1 MDQLLSSQPM
11 EDSSSSWIPTPR
23 VSPTRARTWAER
35 FQSLATPHARLTK
48 VLLAS
53 QPVSIAND
61 AWIVPATDATSPAL
75 RALRIHAGERVRS
88 PETRS
93 SYRRLKWHPPML
105 TSGTV
110 AAAHEVSRA
119 PDRHKPWGRSS
130 IRRSGAPKAR

>member
-11 EDSSSSWIPTPR
+11 ETSSSWIPTPR
-23 VSPTRARTWAER
+23 VSSTRAWTWAER

-53 QPVSIAND
+53 QPGSIAND
-61 AWIVPATDATSPAL
+61 AWIVPVTDATSLAL
-75 RALRIHAGERVRS
+75 RALRMHAGNRVRS

-110 AAAHEVSRA
+110 AAAHQVSRA
-119 PDRHKPWGRSS
+119 PDGCNPR
-130 IRRSGAPKAR
+130 GAQP

>member
-11 EDSSSSWIPTPR
+11 EGSSSSWIPTPR
-23 VSPTRARTWAER
+23 VSSARAWTWAER
-35 FQSLATPHARLTK
+35 LQPLATPHARPTK

-61 AWIVPATDATSPAL
+61 AWIVPTTDATSPVL
-75 RALRIHAGERVRS
+75 RALRIHAGKRVRS
-88 PETRS
+88 PQTRS

-110 AAAHEVSRA
+110 AAAHQGLRA
-119 PDRHKPWGRSS
+119 PDGCNPR
-130 IRRSGAPKAR
+130 GAQP